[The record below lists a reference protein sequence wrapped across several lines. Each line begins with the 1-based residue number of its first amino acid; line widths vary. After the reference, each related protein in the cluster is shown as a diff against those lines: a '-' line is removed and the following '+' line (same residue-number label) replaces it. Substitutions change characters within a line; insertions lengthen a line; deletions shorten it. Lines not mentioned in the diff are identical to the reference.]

1 MEGPDFQW
9 PVHCYNMV
17 AAPHASQGGT
27 INIRSTANYNSRG
40 NPDEPPNSHPL
51 PCSTVPFVQ
60 DADFANSPEII
71 ARIDEKCSQPAG
83 RVALVGLGGV
93 G

>member
-1 MEGPDFQW
+1 MEGSTFGT
-9 PVHCYNMV
+9 VLGHNTV

-27 INIRSTANYNSRG
+27 INISSTTNYHSSSNL
-40 NPDEPPNSHPL
+40 DERTNIRPT

-60 DADFANSPEII
+60 DADFVDRPEII
-71 ARIDEKCSQPAG
+71 ARIDETCSKPAG